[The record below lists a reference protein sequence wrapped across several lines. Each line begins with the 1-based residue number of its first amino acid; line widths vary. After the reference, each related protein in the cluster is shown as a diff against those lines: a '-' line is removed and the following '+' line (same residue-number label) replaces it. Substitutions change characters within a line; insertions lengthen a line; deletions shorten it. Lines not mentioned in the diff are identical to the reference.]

1 MASPNIS
8 YLMLDA
14 GYDPIFA
21 DGTSLIGVTAVAQAI
36 LTRLKLLLGEWWADL
51 SIGLP
56 VFQIML
62 GQLASA
68 KGLAAMSAAIQQNIE
83 GAPYVTGVTDVS
95 VTFTNGQLQYSAT
108 ATTVF
113 GPVTI
118 SNTPGSS
125 ASINA

>member
-21 DGTSLIGVTAVAQAI
+21 DGTSLIGVAAVAQAI
-36 LTRLKLLLGEWWADL
+36 LTRLKLLFGEWWADL

-83 GAPYVTGVTDVS
+83 GAPYVTGVTNVKVS
-95 VTFTNGQLQYSAT
+95 FVSGQLQYSAT

>member
-1 MASPNIS
+1 MSSPNIS

-21 DGTSLIGVTAVAQAI
+21 DGTSLVGVAAVAQAI
-36 LTRLKLLLGEWWADL
+36 LTRLKLLFGEWWANR

-95 VTFTNGQLQYSAT
+95 VNFINGQLQYSAT
-108 ATTVF
+108 AMTVF

-118 SNTPGSS
+118 SNAPGSS